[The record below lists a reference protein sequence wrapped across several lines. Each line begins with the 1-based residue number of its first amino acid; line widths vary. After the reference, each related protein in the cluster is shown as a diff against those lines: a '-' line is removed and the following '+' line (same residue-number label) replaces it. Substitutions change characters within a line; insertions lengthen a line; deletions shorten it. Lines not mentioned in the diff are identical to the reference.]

1 MDRVRGRAVTTVRTA
16 TRDDE
21 RRLAALDR
29 VTWSPAVAPA
39 PLWPEDVDF
48 FGEAPPGDVLV
59 AELDGAVVGYVRL
72 RRPTA
77 LPSHRH
83 VLQVNGLAV
92 DPAVQRRGVGRALLV
107 AAVEEARRRGARRLT
122 LNVLATNPGA
132 RALYAD
138 CGFVVEGVRRGE
150 FLLEGQYVDDVFMA
164 VSLEPHAEPG

>member
-1 MDRVRGRAVTTVRTA
+1 VGGDRGRAVTTVRTA
-16 TRDDE
+16 RRDDE

-39 PLWPEDVDF
+39 PPWPEDVDF
-48 FGEAPPGDVLV
+48 FEKDPPEDVLV
-59 AELDGAVVGYVRL
+59 AELDGAVVGYVKL

-107 AAVEEARRRGARRLT
+107 AAVEEARQRGARRLT

-132 RALYAD
+132 RTLYAD

-150 FLLEGQYVDDVFMA
+150 FFLEGRYVDDVLMA
-164 VSLEPHAEPG
+164 VSLEPA